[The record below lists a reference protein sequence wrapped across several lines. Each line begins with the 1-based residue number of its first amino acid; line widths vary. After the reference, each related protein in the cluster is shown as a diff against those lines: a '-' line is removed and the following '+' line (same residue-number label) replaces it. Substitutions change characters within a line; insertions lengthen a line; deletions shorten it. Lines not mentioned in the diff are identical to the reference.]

1 MSFVLGDL
9 IGGGGPDY
17 ASVAAQQEQARQGR
31 ITQGTQAINQ
41 AFAGFTPS
49 FYQQRA
55 QAYDDFALPQLSQQ
69 YQTNRNQVGFNLAN
83 RGLTASSA
91 ANKQWSDLARSLG
104 QAKQAVA
111 DTGISQAQQLQQSVE
126 GQRST
131 LLNQLYQGA
140 DPAGAGA
147 SAVNVA
153 AGYAQPSTFAPLGN
167 MFAGLANQYYLSQ
180 LINAYRPTSYVS
192 SPPTY
197 SASAGAL
204 PPVSYGG
211 QG

>member
-1 MSFVLGDL
+1 MSFVIADL
-9 IGGGGPDY
+9 ASGGPDY
-17 ASVAAQQEQARQGR
+17 ASIAQQQEQQRQNR
-31 ITQGTQAINQ
+31 IAQGTTAINN
-41 AFAGFTPS
+41 AFAGFTPT

-55 QAYDDFALPQLSQQ
+55 QAYEDFALPQLSQQ

-83 RGLTASSA
+83 RGLASSSA

-104 QAKQAVA
+104 QAKQQIA
-111 DTGISQAQQLQQSVE
+111 DTGISQAQQLQQGVE
-126 GQRST
+126 SQRNT
-131 LLNQLYQGA
+131 LLNQLYQSA
-140 DPAGAGA
+140 DPANAGA

-197 SASAGAL
+197 SASSGAL

-211 QG
+211 GQ